1 MTEARGIRTLS
12 WCCAGFSVA
21 VFLSVLLLPP
31 VLLPACAAA
40 VLLSWLLCRR
50 GKKTAARKAS
60 LLLLFAAPGFL
71 LCFLRYGTTMKRAE
85 QADGSS
91 GVITARV
98 IDYPTVY
105 AGSVRWEVRLTS
117 PELPRVKCRLD
128 YYGDHAPSLRPGDE
142 IECEAKLYSAAYRYG
157 EETDSLT
164 SKGIFLRGTV
174 RGEAKKTGT
183 WRFASLYKP
192 LTWRQS
198 VITLAGKLFPEDTAP
213 FHIALLTGEKG
224 ELYKDYPLYYALSR
238 AGLTHVAAVSGMH
251 VAFLVGFVGLLI
263 PNKRLFALLMLPLL
277 LAFAALSG
285 FTPSVCRA
293 VFMQCCALMA
303 PLCRRE
309 SDSPTS
315 LWLVLAILLLINPFS
330 AASVSLQLS
339 FAATAGILVF
349 AQRIYEWL
357 FERLPQGKLRPL
369 SRTIASSMGTSLS
382 ALIFTLPLTALHFGV
397 ISLVA
402 PLSNVLCLWLISL
415 LFTGGYLTLALG
427 RMIPRAGRV
436 LGWCLGWGD
445 RFVFLVCRLLTALPC
460 SAVYTSNPVYL
471 WWMGGSYLLLL
482 GFWLWAKKKERPMRI
497 VLPAC
502 LSALCLFGC
511 IFAVRADRQG
521 IRVTAI
527 EVGQGSCTLIECG
540 NDAVMVDCGGT
551 NTADYVGQKAAYYA
565 LGRERRK
572 IPTLVL
578 THLHRDHVNGVTRLL
593 ALLDVETIYMPDFD
607 TDEYLT
613 EILEAASISGTR
625 VVRVRE
631 ELLLTGEKM
640 QLRLFPPLDRENN
653 DESGLFVLASLDDW
667 DVLITGDADQSQE
680 RRFVQL
686 TDVPDIELLI
696 AGHHGSANASG
707 GMFLDAL
714 KPETALISVGY
725 NTYGHPAEE
734 TLTRLEERHIEIHR
748 TDIEGNI
755 TVKGGA

>member
-40 VLLSWLLCRR
+40 VLLSWLFCRR

-117 PELPRVKCRLD
+117 PELPKVKCRLD
-128 YYGDHAPSLRPGDE
+128 YYGDHAPSLRPSDE

-402 PLSNVLCLWLISL
+402 PLSNVLCL
-415 LFTGGYLTLALG
+415 
-427 RMIPRAGRV
+427 
-436 LGWCLGWGD
+436 
-445 RFVFLVCRLLTALPC
+445 
-460 SAVYTSNPVYL
+460 
-471 WWMGGSYLLLL
+471 
-482 GFWLWAKKKERPMRI
+482 
-497 VLPAC
+497 
-502 LSALCLFGC
+502 FGC

-578 THLHRDHVNGVTRLL
+578 THLHRDHVNGVVRLL

-613 EILEAASISGTR
+613 EILKAASISGTR

-631 ELLLTGEKM
+631 ELLLTGEKL

-653 DESGLFVLASLDDW
+653 NESGLFVLASLDDW